1 MNKTNHY
8 KLKEIKTMEI
18 VTEFTALIGVAAL
31 IALLINAGKVVGLVK
46 DGTAQTWSAALNLI
60 GMIALLFLKVFKPNL
75 NLIAIDTTAG
85 QIAAAGVVI
94 LGLISQLGISKLTNT
109 FVRGIPVIG
118 AANTKYK

>member
-60 GMIALLFLKVFKPNL
+60 GMIALLLLKVFKPDL